1 MLMLCLLR
9 DVDVDVDVNVN
20 FDVGGCSAPRRWLR
34 SGAVVVALCGAVVKV
49 RAGAVMAGCYV
60 CYSGRWAEG
69 AKSMV
74 VGSN

>member
-49 RAGAVMAGCYV
+49 RAGAE
-60 CYSGRWAEG
+60 SGG
-69 AKSMV
+69 SMV
-74 VGSN
+74 VCRKRRLQWVADMVT